1 MDSQPNKTDIE
12 AVFHRLR
19 AIPANKVSDVNQK
32 RFALSKLGIK

>member
-19 AIPANKVSDVNQK
+19 AIPANKVSFLKQK
-32 RFALSKLGIK
+32 HFAASI